1 MIQTPAQK
9 TWAAYRQ
16 FVRQQLSTQPEY
28 TGLMPAP
35 ARAARVHSSRL
46 DEVLE
51 PHPQTQEDAG
61 RREPAPVCQ
70 SEGQGTADLLEMA
83 LGLKAMFKG
92 TMPEAKPQPPMVVTE
107 VLPQSGPSDHVARRA
122 KQLKG
127 SRFVSLAR
135 CEEQAWAELQ
145 WAASNEDVWAYSRL
159 LKGMPAESSI
169 QHTGESM
176 EEDPDELGLFGVTEG
191 TALDQM
197 AADEEAAWKVEAVK
211 AALSDREWSA
221 IHMKA
226 EGLPDQVIADRLE
239 SSLPTAK
246 KVVRQAR
253 AKAKAV
259 LA

>member
-83 LGLKAMFKG
+83 IGLKAMFKG
-92 TMPEAKPQPPMVVTE
+92 TMPEAKPQPPMVITE
-107 VLPQSGPSDHVARRA
+107 TLPQSGPADYVARRSA
-122 KQLKG
+122 QIKG

-221 IHMKA
+221 IQMKA
-226 EGLPDQVIADRLE
+226 EGASREAMDTKLNILE
-239 SSLPTAK
+239 
-246 KVVRQAR
+246 
-253 AKAKAV
+253 
-259 LA
+259 